1 MRDYQLIS
9 PSLDGILRHESIV
22 YEGVRRP
29 EEVLRVMDRRISSG
43 QTLQNDNTIVEEY
56 KVIDQYFNDIYALF
70 MKKLAHF
77 IAEDAV
83 RPDEGVKLQALLQE
97 MIKVKRLSR
106 RSVERTADIRC

>member
-9 PSLDGILRHESIV
+9 PSLDGILRHDSIV

-43 QTLQNDNTIVEEY
+43 QTVSSDTTIVEEF

-77 IAEDAV
+77 IAEAV
-83 RPDEGVKLQALLQE
+83 VQPDEGVKLQALLQE

-106 RSVERTADIRC
+106 RSVERSVDIKC